1 MTTICRLSAVPT
13 KITVVLP
20 LTKIKIYK
28 ETLIYVH
35 QKKTQQTK
43 LIGTYNISNYIRNT
57 DH

>member
-35 QKKTQQTK
+35 QKKTPT
-43 LIGTYNISNYIRNT
+43 N
-57 DH
+57 